1 MSEEST
7 ELLDLDYTKSVR
19 KKLINAICKNET
31 MPEET
36 KTQMVLLSALDGID
50 RAALAQLK
58 IKSDNAISEQQ
69 NTAMLIASIFN
80 TTDLKDFGKAQIGE
94 EVRTIPTLDEDITIS
109 NLAEGELDLVAS
121 TETYDT
127 FMNRMNL
134 EI

>member
-80 TTDLKDFGKAQIGE
+80 TTDLKDFGKTQIGE

-121 TETYDT
+121 NETYDT
-127 FMNRMNL
+127 FMQRMNL